1 MNIISKKKQG
11 VIAIICAIAMVVTSL
26 TIYNPRE
33 VKADTEYK
41 DLKYTQVGDKDYWVA
56 AGNDDFPFQM
66 VQDQNDQFLIIPQV
80 AAGTKP
86 IWPDFKDVTLNGE
99 KFNQAAGAGI
109 YIKYADLKENYYN
122 IYEGTSAVDN
132 HRFQIIIKAG
142 NPSSGGEESSEV
154 ERPAAPTNLAIAFN
168 EEDKTCT
175 VSFDEVEGITT
186 YNFYVGGRKIGV
198 VPENKTFNISDL
210 NVEEGKEYTFGV
222 TSVNTEN
229 IESIKVTTK
238 YTVPVL
244 SAPAAPTS
252 LVANI
257 NNLKTDYTI
266 AFANVPG
273 ATSYKFYLNGKYIKD
288 ISNGGIVTF
297 EELGLK
303 PETEYTFGVKAVN
316 SKGESEMSTIT
327 VKTPEIKADEV
338 PAAPQGLVFELND
351 SKTGYLIKFGP
362 IPRATSYK
370 FYVDGTFKK
379 EVAASGETITID
391 ELGIELGKTY
401 KFGVSAVNSNGES
414 TVSELEVQVPAIEY
428 AITLD
433 DKKITDISYGNTYK
447 LSNNEQGYYDVDK
460 KVAYAPET
468 VITVKSDMNLM
479 SIDLNVEMQNGA
491 SIRFKDPTGLR
502 FQTKITS
509 NNNLSLNEIL
519 NNGTVIKTGTIIT
532 TSTILGENGVVN
544 DEFVKDNSKLK
555 LDITNSGWYGNTVGT
570 FCGSIVNIAE
580 SNYTTDFV
588 GVGYVTIKYTNDNV
602 KPKTIYASSNNIRSV
617 ATVAQNIINDT
628 TTTER
633 YEGKTY
639 YEYLQGK
646 GLSAIVDKYAGVAN
660 KDNK

>member
-41 DLKYTQVGDKDYWVA
+41 DLKYTQVGEKDYWVA

-66 VQDQNDQFLIIPQV
+66 VQDQGDQFLIIPQV

-86 IWPDFKDVTLNGE
+86 IWPNFTNVTLNDE
-99 KFNQAAGAGI
+99 SFNQAPGAGI
-109 YIKYADLKENYYN
+109 YIKYADLKNNTYN
-122 IYEGTSAVDN
+122 VFQATSAVDG
-132 HRFQIIIKAG
+132 HTFRIIIKAG

-168 EEDKTCT
+168 EENKTCKI
-175 VSFDEVEGITT
+175 SFDEVDGITT

-198 VPENKTFNISDL
+198 VPENKTFSISEL

-229 IESIKVTTK
+229 IESIKATTK

-266 AFANVPG
+266 AFADVPG

-327 VKTPEIKADEV
+327 VTTPVIKADEV

-351 SKTGYLIKFGP
+351 SKTGYLIKFAP

-401 KFGVSAVNSNGES
+401 KFGVSAVNSYGES

-433 DKKITDISYGNTYK
+433 GKKIKDISYGNTYK

-460 KVAYAPET
+460 NVAYAPET
-468 VITVKSDMNLM
+468 VITVKSDMNLK
-479 SIDLNVEMQNGA
+479 SISLNVAMQNGA
-491 SIRFKDPTGLR
+491 SIRFKNPTGLR

-509 NNNLSLNEIL
+509 NNDLSLDGIL

-544 DEFVKDNSKLK
+544 DKFVEDNSKLK
-555 LDITNSGWYGNTVGT
+555 LKITNSGWYENTVGT
-570 FCGSIVNIAE
+570 FCGSIVSIAE

-588 GVGYVTIKYTNDNV
+588 GVGYVTITYSDKTH
-602 KPKTIYASSNNIRSV
+602 KTIYASSNNIRSV
-617 ATVAQNIINDT
+617 ATVAQNIINDKT
-628 TTTER
+628 KK

-639 YEYLQGK
+639 YEYLQAK
-646 GLSAIVDKYAGVAN
+646 GLSAIVDEYAGVAN
-660 KDNK
+660 KDNQ

>member
-41 DLKYTQVGDKDYWVA
+41 DLKYTQVGEKDYWVA

-66 VQDQNDQFLIIPQV
+66 VQDQGDQFLIIPQV

-86 IWPDFKDVTLNGE
+86 IWADFTNVTLNDE
-99 KFNQAAGAGI
+99 SFNQAPGAGI
-109 YIKYADLKENYYN
+109 YIKYADLKNNTYN
-122 IYEGTSAVDN
+122 VFQATSAVDG
-132 HRFQIIIKAG
+132 HTFRIIIKAG

-168 EEDKTCT
+168 EENKTCKI
-175 VSFDEVEGITT
+175 SFDEVDGITT

-198 VPENKTFNISDL
+198 VPENKTFSISEL

-229 IESIKVTTK
+229 IESIKATTK

-266 AFANVPG
+266 AFADVPG

-327 VKTPEIKADEV
+327 VTTPVIKADEV

-351 SKTGYLIKFGP
+351 SKTGYLIKFAP

-401 KFGVSAVNSNGES
+401 KFGVSAVNSYGES

-433 DKKITDISYGNTYK
+433 GKKIKDISYGNTYK

-460 KVAYAPET
+460 NVAYAPET
-468 VITVKSDMNLM
+468 VITVKSDMNLK
-479 SIDLNVEMQNGA
+479 SISLNVAMQNGA
-491 SIRFKDPTGLR
+491 SIRFKNPTGLR

-509 NNNLSLNEIL
+509 NNDLSLDGIL

-544 DEFVKDNSKLK
+544 DKFVEDNSKLK
-555 LDITNSGWYGNTVGT
+555 LKITNSGWYENTVGT
-570 FCGSIVNIAE
+570 FCGSIVSIAE

-588 GVGYVTIKYTNDNV
+588 GVGYVTITYSDKTH
-602 KPKTIYASSNNIRSV
+602 KTIYASSNNIRSV
-617 ATVAQNIINDT
+617 ATVAQNIINDKT
-628 TTTER
+628 KK

-639 YEYLQGK
+639 YEYLQAK
-646 GLSAIVDKYAGVAN
+646 GLSAIVDEYAGVAN
-660 KDNK
+660 KDNQ

>member
-1 MNIISKKKQG
+1 MNVISKKKQG
-11 VIAIICAIAMVVTSL
+11 IIAIICAIAMVVTSL

-33 VKADTEYK
+33 VKADSEYK
-41 DLKYTQVGDKDYWVA
+41 DLSYTQIGEKDYWVA
-56 AGNDDFPFQM
+56 AGNDGFPFQT
-66 VQDQNDQFLIIPQV
+66 VEDQGDKFLIIPQV
-80 AAGTKP
+80 AQGTKP
-86 IWPDFKDVTLNGE
+86 IWPNFTDVTLNGE
-99 KFNQAAGAGI
+99 KFDQAAGAGI

-142 NPSSGGEESSEV
+142 NPSSGGEVIEK
-154 ERPAAPTNLAIAFN
+154 PAAPTNFNITFN
-168 EEDKTCT
+168 EEDKTFT

-229 IESIKVTTK
+229 IESIKATTK

-244 SAPAAPTS
+244 SAPAAPTN

-266 AFANVPG
+266 AFANV
-273 ATSYKFYLNGKYIKD
+273 
-288 ISNGGIVTF
+288 
-297 EELGLK
+297 
-303 PETEYTFGVKAVN
+303 
-316 SKGESEMSTIT
+316 
-327 VKTPEIKADEV
+327 
-338 PAAPQGLVFELND
+338 QG
-351 SKTGYLIKFGP
+351 
-362 IPRATSYK
+362 ATSYK

-433 DKKITDISYGNTYK
+433 GKKITDISYGNTYK

>member
-1 MNIISKKKQG
+1 MNVISKKKQG
-11 VIAIICAIAMVVTSL
+11 IIAIICAIAMVVTSL

-33 VKADTEYK
+33 VKADSEYK
-41 DLKYTQVGDKDYWVA
+41 DLSYTQIGEKDYWVA
-56 AGNDDFPFQM
+56 AGNDGFPFQT
-66 VQDQNDQFLIIPQV
+66 VEDQGDKFLIIPQV
-80 AAGTKP
+80 AQGTKP
-86 IWPDFKDVTLNGE
+86 IWPNFTDVTLNGE
-99 KFNQAAGAGI
+99 KFDQAAGAGI

-142 NPSSGGEESSEV
+142 NPSSGGEEGIEK
-154 ERPAAPTNLAIAFN
+154 PAAPTNFNIVFN

-186 YNFYVGGRKIGV
+186 YNFYVGSRKIGT

-229 IESIKVTTK
+229 IESIKATTK

-244 SAPAAPTS
+244 SAPAAP
-252 LVANI
+252 
-257 NNLKTDYTI
+257 
-266 AFANVPG
+266 
-273 ATSYKFYLNGKYIKD
+273 
-288 ISNGGIVTF
+288 
-297 EELGLK
+297 
-303 PETEYTFGVKAVN
+303 
-316 SKGESEMSTIT
+316 
-327 VKTPEIKADEV
+327 
-338 PAAPQGLVFELND
+338 QGLVFELNN
-351 SKTGYLIKFGP
+351 SKTGYLIKFANVQG
-362 IPRATSYK
+362 ATSYK
-370 FYVDGTFKK
+370 FYVDRTFKK

-433 DKKITDISYGNTYK
+433 GKKITDISYGNTYK

-509 NNNLSLNEIL
+509 NNNLSLDEIL

>member
-273 ATSYKFYLNGKYIKD
+273 ATSYKFY
-288 ISNGGIVTF
+288 
-297 EELGLK
+297 
-303 PETEYTFGVKAVN
+303 
-316 SKGESEMSTIT
+316 
-327 VKTPEIKADEV
+327 
-338 PAAPQGLVFELND
+338 
-351 SKTGYLIKFGP
+351 
-362 IPRATSYK
+362 
-370 FYVDGTFKK
+370 VDGTFKK

-433 DKKITDISYGNTYK
+433 GKKITDISYGNTYK

>member
-1 MNIISKKKQG
+1 MNVISKKKQG
-11 VIAIICAIAMVVTSL
+11 IIAIICAIAMVVTSL

-33 VKADTEYK
+33 VKADSEYK
-41 DLKYTQVGDKDYWVA
+41 DLSYTQIGEKDYWVA
-56 AGNDDFPFQM
+56 AGNDGFPFQT
-66 VQDQNDQFLIIPQV
+66 VEDQGDKFLIIPQV
-80 AAGTKP
+80 AQGTKP
-86 IWPDFKDVTLNGE
+86 IWPNFTDVTLNGE
-99 KFNQAAGAGI
+99 KFDQAAGAGI

-142 NPSSGGEESSEV
+142 NPSSGGEVIEK
-154 ERPAAPTNLAIAFN
+154 PAAPTNFNITFN
-168 EEDKTCT
+168 EEDKTFT

-229 IESIKVTTK
+229 IESIKATTK

-244 SAPAAPTS
+244 SAPAAP
-252 LVANI
+252 
-257 NNLKTDYTI
+257 
-266 AFANVPG
+266 
-273 ATSYKFYLNGKYIKD
+273 
-288 ISNGGIVTF
+288 
-297 EELGLK
+297 
-303 PETEYTFGVKAVN
+303 
-316 SKGESEMSTIT
+316 
-327 VKTPEIKADEV
+327 
-338 PAAPQGLVFELND
+338 QGLVFELNN

-433 DKKITDISYGNTYK
+433 GKKITDISYGNTYK

-544 DEFVKDNSKLK
+544 DKFVKDNSKLK

>member
-41 DLKYTQVGDKDYWVA
+41 DLKYTQVGEKDYWVA
-56 AGNDDFPFQM
+56 AGNDDFPLQM
-66 VQDQNDQFLIIPQV
+66 VQDQGDQFLIIPQV

-86 IWPDFKDVTLNGE
+86 IWPDFTNVTLNDE
-99 KFNQAAGAGI
+99 SFNQAPGAGI
-109 YIKYADLKENYYN
+109 YIKYADLKNNTYN
-122 IYEGTSAVDN
+122 VFQATSAVDG
-132 HRFQIIIKAG
+132 HTFRIIIKAG

-168 EEDKTCT
+168 EENKTCKI
-175 VSFDEVEGITT
+175 SFDEVDGITT

-198 VPENKTFNISDL
+198 VPENKTFSISEL

-222 TSVNTEN
+222 TSVNTE
-229 IESIKVTTK
+229 
-238 YTVPVL
+238 
-244 SAPAAPTS
+244 APTR

-266 AFANVPG
+266 AFADVPG

-327 VKTPEIKADEV
+327 VTTPVIKADEV

-351 SKTGYLIKFGP
+351 SKTGYLIKFAP

-379 EVAASGETITID
+379 EVAASAETITID

-401 KFGVSAVNSNGES
+401 KFGVSAVNSYGES

-433 DKKITDISYGNTYK
+433 GKKIKDISYGNTYK

-460 KVAYAPET
+460 NVAYAPET
-468 VITVKSDMNLM
+468 VITVKSDMNLK
-479 SIDLNVEMQNGA
+479 SISLNVAMQNGA
-491 SIRFKDPTGLR
+491 SIRFKNPTGLR

-509 NNNLSLNEIL
+509 NNDLSLDGIL

-544 DEFVKDNSKLK
+544 DKFVEDNSKLK
-555 LDITNSGWYGNTVGT
+555 LKITNSGWYENTVGT
-570 FCGSIVNIAE
+570 FCGSIVSIAE

-588 GVGYVTIKYTNDNV
+588 GVGYVTITYSDKTH
-602 KPKTIYASSNNIRSV
+602 KTIYASSNNIRSV
-617 ATVAQNIINDT
+617 ATVAQNIINDKT
-628 TTTER
+628 KK

-639 YEYLQGK
+639 YEYLQAK
-646 GLSAIVDKYAGVAN
+646 GLSAIVDEYAGVAN
-660 KDNK
+660 KDNQ

>member
-1 MNIISKKKQG
+1 MNVISKKKQG
-11 VIAIICAIAMVVTSL
+11 IIAIICAIAMVVTSL

-33 VKADTEYK
+33 VKADSEYK
-41 DLKYTQVGDKDYWVA
+41 DLSYTQIGEKDYWVA
-56 AGNDDFPFQM
+56 AGNDGFPFQT
-66 VQDQNDQFLIIPQV
+66 VEDQGDKFLIIPQV
-80 AAGTKP
+80 AQGTKP

-99 KFNQAAGAGI
+99 KFNQGVGAGI
-109 YIKYADLKENYYN
+109 YINYADLKENYYN

-142 NPSSGGEESSEV
+142 NPSSGGEEGIEK
-154 ERPAAPTNLAIAFN
+154 PAAPTNFNITFN

-186 YNFYVGGRKIGV
+186 YNFYVGSRKIGT

-229 IESIKVTTK
+229 IESIKATTK

-244 SAPAAPTS
+244 SAPAAPQ
-252 LVANI
+252 
-257 NNLKTDYTI
+257 
-266 AFANVPG
+266 
-273 ATSYKFYLNGKYIKD
+273 
-288 ISNGGIVTF
+288 
-297 EELGLK
+297 
-303 PETEYTFGVKAVN
+303 GV
-316 SKGESEMSTIT
+316 
-327 VKTPEIKADEV
+327 
-338 PAAPQGLVFELND
+338 VFELNN
-351 SKTGYLIKFGP
+351 SKTGYLIKFANVPG
-362 IPRATSYK
+362 ATSYK

-433 DKKITDISYGNTYK
+433 GKKITDISYGNTYK

-502 FQTKITS
+502 FQTVITS
-509 NNNLSLNEIL
+509 GNDLSLDEIL

-544 DEFVKDNSKLK
+544 DEFVNDNSKLK
-555 LDITNSGWYGNTVGT
+555 LNITNSGWYGNTVGT
-570 FCGSIVNIAE
+570 FCGSIVSIAE
-580 SNYTTDFV
+580 SNYSTDFV

-617 ATVAQNIINDT
+617 ATVAQNIKNNQEKKYNDNT
-628 TTTER
+628 M
-633 YEGKTY
+633 TY
-639 YEYLQGK
+639 FEYLQSLNK
-646 GLSAIVDKYAGVAN
+646 GYDTIINTYAAAAK
-660 KDNK
+660 KDNQ

>member
-41 DLKYTQVGDKDYWVA
+41 DLKYTQVGEKDYWVA

-66 VQDQNDQFLIIPQV
+66 VQDQGDQFLIIPQV

-86 IWPDFKDVTLNGE
+86 IWPDFTNVTLNDE
-99 KFNQAAGAGI
+99 SFNQAPGVGI
-109 YIKYADLKENYYN
+109 YIKYADLKNNTYN
-122 IYEGTSAVDN
+122 VFQATSAVDG
-132 HRFQIIIKAG
+132 HTFRIIIKAG

-168 EEDKTCT
+168 EENKTCKI
-175 VSFDEVEGITT
+175 SFDEVDGITT

-198 VPENKTFNISDL
+198 VPENKTFSISEL

-229 IESIKVTTK
+229 IESIKATTK

-266 AFANVPG
+266 AFADVPG

-327 VKTPEIKADEV
+327 VTTPVIKADEV

-351 SKTGYLIKFGP
+351 SKTGYLIKFAP

-401 KFGVSAVNSNGES
+401 KFGVSAVNSYGES

-433 DKKITDISYGNTYK
+433 GKKIKDISYGNTYK

-460 KVAYAPET
+460 NVAYAPET
-468 VITVKSDMNLM
+468 VITVKSDMNLK
-479 SIDLNVEMQNGA
+479 SISLNVAMQNGA
-491 SIRFKDPTGLR
+491 SIRFKNPTGLR

-509 NNNLSLNEIL
+509 NNDLSLDGIL

-544 DEFVKDNSKLK
+544 DKFVEDNSKLK
-555 LDITNSGWYGNTVGT
+555 LKITNSGWYENTVGT
-570 FCGSIVNIAE
+570 FCGSIVSIAE

-588 GVGYVTIKYTNDNV
+588 GVGYVTITYSDKTH
-602 KPKTIYASSNNIRSV
+602 KTIYASSNNIRSV
-617 ATVAQNIINDT
+617 ATVAQNIINDKT
-628 TTTER
+628 KK

-639 YEYLQGK
+639 YEYLQAK
-646 GLSAIVDKYAGVAN
+646 GLSAIVDEYAGVAN
-660 KDNK
+660 KDNQ

>member
-41 DLKYTQVGDKDYWVA
+41 DLKYTQVGEKDYWVA

-66 VQDQNDQFLIIPQV
+66 VQDQGDQFLIIPQV

-86 IWPDFKDVTLNGE
+86 IWPDFTNVTLNDE
-99 KFNQAAGAGI
+99 SFNQAPGAGI
-109 YIKYADLKENYYN
+109 YIKYADLKNNTYN
-122 IYEGTSAVDN
+122 VFQATSAVDG
-132 HRFQIIIKAG
+132 HTFRIIIKAG

-168 EEDKTCT
+168 EENKTCKI
-175 VSFDEVEGITT
+175 SFDEVDGITT

-198 VPENKTFNISDL
+198 VPENKTFSISEL

-229 IESIKVTTK
+229 IESIKATTK

-266 AFANVPG
+266 AFADVPG

-327 VKTPEIKADEV
+327 VTTPVIKADEV

-351 SKTGYLIKFGP
+351 SKTGYLIKFAP

-401 KFGVSAVNSNGES
+401 KFGVSAVNSYGES

-433 DKKITDISYGNTYK
+433 GKKIKDISYGNTYK

-460 KVAYAPET
+460 NVAYAPET
-468 VITVKSDMNLM
+468 VITVKSDMNLK
-479 SIDLNVEMQNGA
+479 SISLNVAMQNGA
-491 SIRFKDPTGLR
+491 SIRFKNPTGLR

-509 NNNLSLNEIL
+509 NNDLSLDGIL

-544 DEFVKDNSKLK
+544 DKFVEDNSKLK
-555 LDITNSGWYGNTVGT
+555 LKITNSGWYENTVGT
-570 FCGSIVNIAE
+570 FCGSIVSIAE

-588 GVGYVTIKYTNDNV
+588 GVGYVTITYSDKTH
-602 KPKTIYASSNNIRSV
+602 KTIYASSNNIRSV
-617 ATVAQNIINDT
+617 ATVAQNIINDKT
-628 TTTER
+628 KK

-639 YEYLQGK
+639 YEYLQAK
-646 GLSAIVDKYAGVAN
+646 GLSAIVDEYAGVAN
-660 KDNK
+660 KDNQ

>member
-41 DLKYTQVGDKDYWVA
+41 DLKYTQVGGKDYWVA

-66 VQDQNDQFLIIPQV
+66 VQDQGDQFLIIPQV

-86 IWPDFKDVTLNGE
+86 IWPNFTNVTLNDE
-99 KFNQAAGAGI
+99 SFNQPAGAGI
-109 YIKYADLKENYYN
+109 YIKYADLKNNTYN
-122 IYEGTSAVDN
+122 VFQATSAVDG
-132 HRFQIIIKAG
+132 HTFRIIIKAG

-168 EEDKTCT
+168 EENKTCKI
-175 VSFDEVEGITT
+175 SFDEVDGITT

-198 VPENKTFNISDL
+198 VPENKTFSISEL

-229 IESIKVTTK
+229 IESIKATTK

-297 EELGLK
+297 EELGLE

-327 VKTPEIKADEV
+327 VKTPVIKADEV
-338 PAAPQGLVFELND
+338 PVAPQGLVFELNN
-351 SKTGYLIKFGP
+351 SKTGYLIKFAP
-362 IPRATSYK
+362 IPGATSYK

-433 DKKITDISYGNTYK
+433 GKKITDISYGNTYK

-460 KVAYAPET
+460 NVAYAPET
-468 VITVKSDMNLM
+468 VITVKSDMNLK

-509 NNNLSLNEIL
+509 NNNLSLDGIL

-544 DEFVKDNSKLK
+544 DKFVEDNSKLK
-555 LDITNSGWYGNTVGT
+555 LNITNSGWYENTVGT
-570 FCGSIVNIAE
+570 FCGSIVSIAE

-588 GVGYVTIKYTNDNV
+588 GVGYVTITYSDKTH
-602 KPKTIYASSNNIRSV
+602 KTIYASSNNIRSV
-617 ATVAQNIINDT
+617 ATVAQNIINDK

-639 YEYLQGK
+639 YQYLEGK
-646 GLSAIVDKYAGVAN
+646 GLSAIVDTYAAAAK
-660 KDNK
+660 KDNQ

>member
-1 MNIISKKKQG
+1 MNVISKKKQG
-11 VIAIICAIAMVVTSL
+11 IIAIICAIAMVVTSL

-33 VKADTEYK
+33 VKADSEYK
-41 DLKYTQVGDKDYWVA
+41 DLSYTQIGEKDYWVA
-56 AGNDDFPFQM
+56 AGNDGFPFQT
-66 VQDQNDQFLIIPQV
+66 VEDQGDKFLIIPQV
-80 AAGTKP
+80 AQGTKP
-86 IWPDFKDVTLNGE
+86 IWPNFTDVTLNGE
-99 KFNQAAGAGI
+99 KFDQAAGAGI

-142 NPSSGGEESSEV
+142 NPSSGGEEIEK
-154 ERPAAPTNLAIAFN
+154 PAAPTNFNITFN
-168 EEDKTCT
+168 EEDKTFT

-229 IESIKVTTK
+229 IESIKATTK

-244 SAPAAPTS
+244 SAPAAPTN

-257 NNLKTDYTI
+257 NKLKTDYTI
-266 AFANVPG
+266 AFANVQG

-297 EELGLK
+297 EELGLE
-303 PETEYTFGVKAVN
+303 PETDYTFGVTAVN
-316 SKGESEMSTIT
+316 SKGESKMSTIK
-327 VKTPEIKADEV
+327 VKTPEIKADDV
-338 PAAPQGLVFELND
+338 PAAPQGLVFELNN

-433 DKKITDISYGNTYK
+433 GKKITDISYGNTYK

>member
-11 VIAIICAIAMVVTSL
+11 VIAIICAIAMIVTSL

-66 VQDQNDQFLIIPQV
+66 VQDQGDQFLIIPQV

-86 IWPDFKDVTLNGE
+86 IWPNFTNVTLNDE
-99 KFNQAAGAGI
+99 SFNQALGAGI
-109 YIKYADLKENYYN
+109 YIKYADLKNNTYN
-122 IYEGTSAVDN
+122 VFQATSAVDG
-132 HRFQIIIKAG
+132 HTFRIIIKAG

-168 EEDKTCT
+168 EENKTCKI
-175 VSFDEVEGITT
+175 SFDEVDGITT

-198 VPENKTFNISDL
+198 VPENKTFSISEL

-229 IESIKVTTK
+229 IESIKATTK

-297 EELGLK
+297 EELGLE

-316 SKGESEMSTIT
+316 SKGESEMSTIKVT
-327 VKTPEIKADEV
+327 TPVIKADEV

-351 SKTGYLIKFGP
+351 SKTGYLIKFAP

-433 DKKITDISYGNTYK
+433 GKKIKDISYGNTYK

-460 KVAYAPET
+460 NVAYAPET
-468 VITVKSDMNLM
+468 VITVKSDMNLK
-479 SIDLNVEMQNGA
+479 SISLNVAMQNGA
-491 SIRFKDPTGLR
+491 SIRFKNPTGLR

-509 NNNLSLNEIL
+509 NNDLSLDGIL

-544 DEFVKDNSKLK
+544 DKFVEDNSKLK
-555 LDITNSGWYGNTVGT
+555 LNITNSGWYENTVGT
-570 FCGSIVNIAE
+570 FCGSIVSIAE

-588 GVGYVTIKYTNDNV
+588 GVGYVTITYSDKTH
-602 KPKTIYASSNNIRSV
+602 KTIYASSNNIRSV
-617 ATVAQNIINDT
+617 ATVAQNIINDKT
-628 TTTER
+628 KK

-639 YEYLQGK
+639 YEYLQAK
-646 GLSAIVDKYAGVAN
+646 GLSAIVDEYAGVAN
-660 KDNK
+660 KDNQ

>member
-11 VIAIICAIAMVVTSL
+11 VIAIICAIAMIVTSL

-66 VQDQNDQFLIIPQV
+66 VQDQGDQFLIIPQV

-86 IWPDFKDVTLNGE
+86 IWPNFTNVTLNDE
-99 KFNQAAGAGI
+99 SFNQAPGAVI
-109 YIKYADLKENYYN
+109 YIKYADLKNNTYN
-122 IYEGTSAVDN
+122 VFQATSAVDG
-132 HRFQIIIKAG
+132 HTFRIIIKAG

-168 EEDKTCT
+168 EENKTCKI
-175 VSFDEVEGITT
+175 SFDEVDGITT

-198 VPENKTFNISDL
+198 VPENKTFSISEL

-229 IESIKVTTK
+229 IESIKATTK

-297 EELGLK
+297 EELGLE

-316 SKGESEMSTIT
+316 SKGESEMSTIKVT
-327 VKTPEIKADEV
+327 TPVIKADEV

-351 SKTGYLIKFGP
+351 SKTGYLIKFAP

-433 DKKITDISYGNTYK
+433 GKKIKDISYGNTYK

-460 KVAYAPET
+460 NVAYAPET
-468 VITVKSDMNLM
+468 VITVKSDMNLK
-479 SIDLNVEMQNGA
+479 SISLNVAMQNGA
-491 SIRFKDPTGLR
+491 SIRFKNPTGLR

-509 NNNLSLNEIL
+509 NNDLSLDGIL

-544 DEFVKDNSKLK
+544 DKFVEDNSKLK
-555 LDITNSGWYGNTVGT
+555 LNITNSGWYENTVGT
-570 FCGSIVNIAE
+570 FCGSIVSIAE

-588 GVGYVTIKYTNDNV
+588 GVGYVTITYSDKTH
-602 KPKTIYASSNNIRSV
+602 KTIYASSNNIRSV
-617 ATVAQNIINDT
+617 ATVAQNIINDKT
-628 TTTER
+628 KK

-639 YEYLQGK
+639 YEYLQAK
-646 GLSAIVDKYAGVAN
+646 GLSAIVDEYAGVAN
-660 KDNK
+660 KDNQ

>member
-1 MNIISKKKQG
+1 MNVISKKKQG
-11 VIAIICAIAMVVTSL
+11 IIAIICAIAMVVTSL

-33 VKADTEYK
+33 VKADSEYK
-41 DLKYTQVGDKDYWVA
+41 DLSYTQIGEKDYWVA
-56 AGNDDFPFQM
+56 AGNDGFPFQT
-66 VQDQNDQFLIIPQV
+66 VEDQGDKFLIIPQV
-80 AAGTKP
+80 AQGTKP
-86 IWPDFKDVTLNGE
+86 IWPNFTDVTLNGE
-99 KFNQAAGAGI
+99 KFDQAAGAGI

-142 NPSSGGEESSEV
+142 NPSSGGEVIEK
-154 ERPAAPTNLAIAFN
+154 PAAPTNFNITFN
-168 EEDKTCT
+168 EEDKTFT

-229 IESIKVTTK
+229 IESIKATTK

-244 SAPAAPTS
+244 SAPAAPTN

-266 AFANVPG
+266 AFANVQG

-297 EELGLK
+297 EELGLE
-303 PETEYTFGVKAVN
+303 PETDYTFGVTAVN
-316 SKGESEMSTIT
+316 SKGESKMSTIK
-327 VKTPEIKADEV
+327 VKTPEIKADDV
-338 PAAPQGLVFELND
+338 PAAPQGLVFELNN

-433 DKKITDISYGNTYK
+433 GKKITDISYGNTYK

-617 ATVAQNIINDT
+617 ATVAKNIINDT

>member
-1 MNIISKKKQG
+1 MNVISKKKQG
-11 VIAIICAIAMVVTSL
+11 IIAIICAIAMVVTSL

-33 VKADTEYK
+33 VKADSEYK
-41 DLKYTQVGDKDYWVA
+41 DLSYTQIGEKDYWVA
-56 AGNDDFPFQM
+56 AGNDGFPFQT
-66 VQDQNDQFLIIPQV
+66 VEDQGDKFLIIPQV
-80 AAGTKP
+80 AQGTKP
-86 IWPDFKDVTLNGE
+86 IWPNFTDVTLNGE
-99 KFNQAAGAGI
+99 KFDQAAGAGI

-142 NPSSGGEESSEV
+142 NPSSGGEEGIEK
-154 ERPAAPTNLAIAFN
+154 PAAPTNFNIVFN

-186 YNFYVGGRKIGV
+186 YNFYVGSRKIGT

-229 IESIKVTTK
+229 IESIKATTK

-266 AFANVPG
+266 AFANV
-273 ATSYKFYLNGKYIKD
+273 
-288 ISNGGIVTF
+288 
-297 EELGLK
+297 
-303 PETEYTFGVKAVN
+303 
-316 SKGESEMSTIT
+316 
-327 VKTPEIKADEV
+327 
-338 PAAPQGLVFELND
+338 QG
-351 SKTGYLIKFGP
+351 
-362 IPRATSYK
+362 ATSYK
-370 FYVDGTFKK
+370 FYVDRTFKK

-433 DKKITDISYGNTYK
+433 GKKITDISYGNTYK

-509 NNNLSLNEIL
+509 NNNLSLDEIL

>member
-154 ERPAAPTNLAIAFN
+154 ER
-168 EEDKTCT
+168 
-175 VSFDEVEGITT
+175 
-186 YNFYVGGRKIGV
+186 
-198 VPENKTFNISDL
+198 
-210 NVEEGKEYTFGV
+210 
-222 TSVNTEN
+222 
-229 IESIKVTTK
+229 
-238 YTVPVL
+238 
-244 SAPAAPTS
+244 
-252 LVANI
+252 
-257 NNLKTDYTI
+257 
-266 AFANVPG
+266 
-273 ATSYKFYLNGKYIKD
+273 
-288 ISNGGIVTF
+288 
-297 EELGLK
+297 
-303 PETEYTFGVKAVN
+303 
-316 SKGESEMSTIT
+316 
-327 VKTPEIKADEV
+327 

>member
-244 SAPAAPTS
+244 SA
-252 LVANI
+252 
-257 NNLKTDYTI
+257 
-266 AFANVPG
+266 
-273 ATSYKFYLNGKYIKD
+273 
-288 ISNGGIVTF
+288 
-297 EELGLK
+297 
-303 PETEYTFGVKAVN
+303 
-316 SKGESEMSTIT
+316 
-327 VKTPEIKADEV
+327 

>member
-11 VIAIICAIAMVVTSL
+11 VIAIICAIAMIVTSL

-66 VQDQNDQFLIIPQV
+66 VQDQGDQFLIIPQV

-86 IWPDFKDVTLNGE
+86 IWPNFTNVTLNDE
-99 KFNQAAGAGI
+99 SFNQAPGAGI
-109 YIKYADLKENYYN
+109 YIKYADLKNNTYN
-122 IYEGTSAVDN
+122 VFQATSAVDG
-132 HRFQIIIKAG
+132 HTFRIIIKAG

-168 EEDKTCT
+168 EENKTCKI
-175 VSFDEVEGITT
+175 SFDEVDGITT

-198 VPENKTFNISDL
+198 VPENKTFSISEL

-229 IESIKVTTK
+229 IESIKATTK

-297 EELGLK
+297 EELGLE

-316 SKGESEMSTIT
+316 SKGESEMSTIKVT
-327 VKTPEIKADEV
+327 TPVIKADEV

-351 SKTGYLIKFGP
+351 SKTGYLIKFAP

-433 DKKITDISYGNTYK
+433 GKKIKDISYGNTYK

-460 KVAYAPET
+460 NVAYAPET
-468 VITVKSDMNLM
+468 VITVKSDMNLK
-479 SIDLNVEMQNGA
+479 SISLNVAMQNGA
-491 SIRFKDPTGLR
+491 SIRFKNPTGLR

-509 NNNLSLNEIL
+509 NNDLSLDGIL

-544 DEFVKDNSKLK
+544 DKFVEDNSKLK
-555 LDITNSGWYGNTVGT
+555 LNITNSGWYENTVGT
-570 FCGSIVNIAE
+570 FCGSIVSIAE

-588 GVGYVTIKYTNDNV
+588 GVGYVTITYSDKTH
-602 KPKTIYASSNNIRSV
+602 KTIYASSNNIRSV
-617 ATVAQNIINDT
+617 ATVAQNIINDKT
-628 TTTER
+628 KK

-639 YEYLQGK
+639 YEYLQAK
-646 GLSAIVDKYAGVAN
+646 GLSAIVDEYAGVAN
-660 KDNK
+660 KDNQ

>member
-1 MNIISKKKQG
+1 MNVISKKKQG
-11 VIAIICAIAMVVTSL
+11 IIAIICAIAMVVTSL

-33 VKADTEYK
+33 VKADSEYK
-41 DLKYTQVGDKDYWVA
+41 DLSYTQIGEKDYWVA
-56 AGNDDFPFQM
+56 AGNDGFPFQT
-66 VQDQNDQFLIIPQV
+66 VEDQGDKFLIIPQV
-80 AAGTKP
+80 AQGTKP
-86 IWPDFKDVTLNGE
+86 IWPNFTDVTLNGE
-99 KFNQAAGAGI
+99 KFDQAAGAGI

-142 NPSSGGEESSEV
+142 NPSSGGGEV
-154 ERPAAPTNLAIAFN
+154 IEKPAAPTNFNITFN
-168 EEDKTCT
+168 EEDKTFT

-229 IESIKVTTK
+229 IESIKATTK

-244 SAPAAPTS
+244 SAPAAP
-252 LVANI
+252 
-257 NNLKTDYTI
+257 
-266 AFANVPG
+266 
-273 ATSYKFYLNGKYIKD
+273 
-288 ISNGGIVTF
+288 
-297 EELGLK
+297 
-303 PETEYTFGVKAVN
+303 
-316 SKGESEMSTIT
+316 
-327 VKTPEIKADEV
+327 
-338 PAAPQGLVFELND
+338 QGLVFELNN

-433 DKKITDISYGNTYK
+433 GKKITDISYGNTYK

>member
-1 MNIISKKKQG
+1 MNVISKKKQG
-11 VIAIICAIAMVVTSL
+11 IIAIICAIAMVVTSL

-33 VKADTEYK
+33 VKADSEYK
-41 DLKYTQVGDKDYWVA
+41 DLSYTQIGEKDYWVA
-56 AGNDDFPFQM
+56 AGNDGFPFQT
-66 VQDQNDQFLIIPQV
+66 VEDQGDKFLIIPQV
-80 AAGTKP
+80 AQGTKP
-86 IWPDFKDVTLNGE
+86 IWPNFTDVTLNGE
-99 KFNQAAGAGI
+99 KFDQAAGAGI

-122 IYEGTSAVDN
+122 IYEGTSDVTKE
-132 HRFQIIIKAG
+132 RFQIIIKAG
-142 NPSSGGEESSEV
+142 NPSSGGEEGIEK
-154 ERPAAPTNLAIAFN
+154 PAAPTNFNITFN

-186 YNFYVGGRKIGV
+186 YNFYVGSRKIGT

-229 IESIKVTTK
+229 IESIKATTK

-244 SAPAAPTS
+244 SAPAAP
-252 LVANI
+252 
-257 NNLKTDYTI
+257 
-266 AFANVPG
+266 
-273 ATSYKFYLNGKYIKD
+273 
-288 ISNGGIVTF
+288 
-297 EELGLK
+297 
-303 PETEYTFGVKAVN
+303 
-316 SKGESEMSTIT
+316 
-327 VKTPEIKADEV
+327 
-338 PAAPQGLVFELND
+338 QGLVFELNN

-414 TVSELEVQVPAIEY
+414 TVSVLEVQVPAIEY

-468 VITVKSDMNLM
+468 VITVKSDMNLK

-491 SIRFKDPTGLR
+491 SIRFSTPTGLR

-509 NNNLSLNEIL
+509 NNDLSLDEIL

-544 DEFVKDNSKLK
+544 DKFVKDDSKLK
-555 LDITNSGWYGNTVGT
+555 LNITNSGWYGNTVGT
-570 FCGSIVNIAE
+570 FCGSIVSIAE

-588 GVGYVTIKYTNDNV
+588 GVGYVTIEYTNANDND
-602 KPKTIYASSNNIRSV
+602 KSKTIYAKSDNIRAV
-617 ATVAQNIINDT
+617 ATVAQNIKNNKEKKYNDNT
-628 TTTER
+628 M
-633 YEGKTY
+633 TY
-639 YEYLQGK
+639 FEYLQSLNK
-646 GLSAIVDKYAGVAN
+646 GYDTIINTYAAAAK
-660 KDNK
+660 KDNQ

>member
-1 MNIISKKKQG
+1 MNVISKKKQG
-11 VIAIICAIAMVVTSL
+11 IIAIICAIAMVVTSL

-33 VKADTEYK
+33 VKADSEYK
-41 DLKYTQVGDKDYWVA
+41 DLSYTQIGEKDYWVA
-56 AGNDDFPFQM
+56 AGNDGFPFQT
-66 VQDQNDQFLIIPQV
+66 VEDQGDKFLIIPQV
-80 AAGTKP
+80 AQGTKP

-99 KFNQAAGAGI
+99 KFNQGVGAGI
-109 YIKYADLKENYYN
+109 YINYADLKENYYN

-142 NPSSGGEESSEV
+142 NPSSGGGEGIEK
-154 ERPAAPTNLAIAFN
+154 PAAPTNFNITFN

-186 YNFYVGGRKIGV
+186 YNFYVGSRKIGT

-229 IESIKVTTK
+229 IESIKATTK

-266 AFANVPG
+266 AFANVQG

-297 EELGLK
+297 EELGLE
-303 PETEYTFGVKAVN
+303 PETDYTFGVTAVN
-316 SKGESEMSTIT
+316 SKGESKMSTIT
-327 VKTPEIKADEV
+327 VKTPEIKADDV
-338 PAAPQGLVFELND
+338 PVAPQGVVFELNN
-351 SKTGYLIKFGP
+351 SKTGYLIKFANVPG
-362 IPRATSYK
+362 ATSYK

-433 DKKITDISYGNTYK
+433 GKKITDISYGNTYK

-502 FQTKITS
+502 FQTVITS
-509 NNNLSLNEIL
+509 GNDLSLDEIL

-544 DEFVKDNSKLK
+544 DEFVNDNSKLK
-555 LDITNSGWYGNTVGT
+555 LNITNSGWYGNTVGT
-570 FCGSIVNIAE
+570 FCGSIVSIAE
-580 SNYTTDFV
+580 SNYSTDFV

-617 ATVAQNIINDT
+617 ATVAQNIKNNQEKKYNDNT
-628 TTTER
+628 M
-633 YEGKTY
+633 TY
-639 YEYLQGK
+639 FEYLQSLNK
-646 GLSAIVDKYAGVAN
+646 GYDTIINTYAAAAK
-660 KDNK
+660 KDNQ

>member
-41 DLKYTQVGDKDYWVA
+41 DLKYTQVGEKDYWVA

-66 VQDQNDQFLIIPQV
+66 VQDQGDQFLIIPQV

-86 IWPDFKDVTLNGE
+86 IWPDFTNVTLNDE
-99 KFNQAAGAGI
+99 SFNQAPGAGI
-109 YIKYADLKENYYN
+109 YIKYADLKNNTYN
-122 IYEGTSAVDN
+122 VFQATSAVDG
-132 HRFQIIIKAG
+132 HTFRIIIKAG

-168 EEDKTCT
+168 EENKTCKI
-175 VSFDEVEGITT
+175 SFDEVDGITT

-198 VPENKTFNISDL
+198 VPENKTFSISEL

-229 IESIKVTTK
+229 IESIKATTK

-266 AFANVPG
+266 AFADVPG

-327 VKTPEIKADEV
+327 VTTPVIKADEV

-351 SKTGYLIKFGP
+351 SKTGYLIKFTP

-401 KFGVSAVNSNGES
+401 KFGVSAVNSYGES

-433 DKKITDISYGNTYK
+433 GKKIKDISYGNTYK

-460 KVAYAPET
+460 NVAYAPET
-468 VITVKSDMNLM
+468 VITVKSDMNLK
-479 SIDLNVEMQNGA
+479 SISLNVAMQNGA
-491 SIRFKDPTGLR
+491 SIRFKNPTGLR

-509 NNNLSLNEIL
+509 NNDLSLDGIL

-544 DEFVKDNSKLK
+544 DKFVEDNSKLK
-555 LDITNSGWYGNTVGT
+555 LKITNSGWYENTVGT
-570 FCGSIVNIAE
+570 FCGSIVSIAE

-588 GVGYVTIKYTNDNV
+588 GVGYVTITYSDKTH
-602 KPKTIYASSNNIRSV
+602 KTIYASSNNIRSV
-617 ATVAQNIINDT
+617 ATVAQNIINDKT
-628 TTTER
+628 KK

-639 YEYLQGK
+639 YEYLQAK
-646 GLSAIVDKYAGVAN
+646 GLSAIVDEYAGVAN
-660 KDNK
+660 KDNQ

>member
-11 VIAIICAIAMVVTSL
+11 VIAIICAIAMIVTSL

-66 VQDQNDQFLIIPQV
+66 VQDQGDQFLIIPQV

-86 IWPDFKDVTLNGE
+86 IWPNFTNVTLNDE
-99 KFNQAAGAGI
+99 SFNQAPGAGI
-109 YIKYADLKENYYN
+109 YIKYADLKNNTYN
-122 IYEGTSAVDN
+122 VFQATSAVDG
-132 HRFQIIIKAG
+132 HTFRIIIKAG

-168 EEDKTCT
+168 EENKTCKI
-175 VSFDEVEGITT
+175 SFDEVDGITT

-198 VPENKTFNISDL
+198 VPENKTFSISEL

-229 IESIKVTTK
+229 IESIKATTK

-244 SAPAAPTS
+244 SAPAAPTG

-297 EELGLK
+297 EELGLE

-316 SKGESEMSTIT
+316 SKGESEMSTIKVT
-327 VKTPEIKADEV
+327 TPVIKADEV

-351 SKTGYLIKFGP
+351 SKTGYLIKFAP

-433 DKKITDISYGNTYK
+433 GKKIKDISYGNTYK

-460 KVAYAPET
+460 NVAYAPET
-468 VITVKSDMNLM
+468 VITVKSDMNLK
-479 SIDLNVEMQNGA
+479 SISLNVAMQNGA
-491 SIRFKDPTGLR
+491 SIRFKNPTGLR

-509 NNNLSLNEIL
+509 NNDLSLDGIL

-544 DEFVKDNSKLK
+544 DKFVEDNSKLK
-555 LDITNSGWYGNTVGT
+555 LNITNSGWYENTVGT
-570 FCGSIVNIAE
+570 FCGSIVSIAE

-588 GVGYVTIKYTNDNV
+588 GVGYVTITYSDKTH
-602 KPKTIYASSNNIRSV
+602 KTIYASSNNIRSV
-617 ATVAQNIINDT
+617 ATVAQNIINDKT
-628 TTTER
+628 KK

-639 YEYLQGK
+639 YEYLQAK
-646 GLSAIVDKYAGVAN
+646 GLSAIVDEYAGVAN
-660 KDNK
+660 KDNQ

>member
-41 DLKYTQVGDKDYWVA
+41 DLKYTQVGEKDYWVA

-66 VQDQNDQFLIIPQV
+66 VQDQGDQFLIIPQV

-86 IWPDFKDVTLNGE
+86 IWPDFTNVTLNDE
-99 KFNQAAGAGI
+99 SFNQAPGAGI
-109 YIKYADLKENYYN
+109 YIKYADLKNNTYN
-122 IYEGTSAVDN
+122 VFQATSAVDG
-132 HRFQIIIKAG
+132 HTFRIIIKAG

-168 EEDKTCT
+168 EENKTCKI
-175 VSFDEVEGITT
+175 SFDEVDGITT

-198 VPENKTFNISDL
+198 VPENKTFSISEL

-229 IESIKVTTK
+229 IESIKATTK

-266 AFANVPG
+266 AFADVPG

-327 VKTPEIKADEV
+327 VTTPVIKADEV

-351 SKTGYLIKFGP
+351 SKTGYLIKFAP

-401 KFGVSAVNSNGES
+401 KFGVSAVNSYGES

-433 DKKITDISYGNTYK
+433 GKKIKDISYGNTYK

-460 KVAYAPET
+460 NVAYAPET
-468 VITVKSDMNLM
+468 VITVKSDMNLK
-479 SIDLNVEMQNGA
+479 SISLNVAMQNGA
-491 SIRFKDPTGLR
+491 SIRFKKPTGLR

-509 NNNLSLNEIL
+509 NNDLSLDGIL

-544 DEFVKDNSKLK
+544 DKFVEDNSKLK
-555 LDITNSGWYGNTVGT
+555 LKITNSGWYENTVGT
-570 FCGSIVNIAE
+570 FCGSIVSIAE

-588 GVGYVTIKYTNDNV
+588 GVGYVTITYSDKTH
-602 KPKTIYASSNNIRSV
+602 KTIYASSNNIRSV
-617 ATVAQNIINDT
+617 ATVAQNIINDKT
-628 TTTER
+628 KK

-639 YEYLQGK
+639 YEYLQAK
-646 GLSAIVDKYAGVAN
+646 GLSAIVDEYAGVAN
-660 KDNK
+660 KDNQ

>member
-11 VIAIICAIAMVVTSL
+11 VIAIICAIAMIVTSL

-66 VQDQNDQFLIIPQV
+66 VQDQGDQFLIIPQV

-86 IWPDFKDVTLNGE
+86 IWPNFTNVTLNDE
-99 KFNQAAGAGI
+99 SFNQAPGAGI
-109 YIKYADLKENYYN
+109 YIKYADLKNNTYN
-122 IYEGTSAVDN
+122 VFQATSAVDG
-132 HRFQIIIKAG
+132 HTFRIIIKAG

-168 EEDKTCT
+168 EENKTCKI
-175 VSFDEVEGITT
+175 SFDEVDGITT

-198 VPENKTFNISDL
+198 VPENKTFSISEL

-229 IESIKVTTK
+229 IESIKATTK

-244 SAPAAPTS
+244 SAPAAPIG

-297 EELGLK
+297 EELGLE

-316 SKGESEMSTIT
+316 SKGESEMSTIKVT
-327 VKTPEIKADEV
+327 TPVIKADEV

-351 SKTGYLIKFGP
+351 SKTGYLIKFAP

-433 DKKITDISYGNTYK
+433 GKKIKDISYGNTYK

-460 KVAYAPET
+460 NVAYAPET
-468 VITVKSDMNLM
+468 VITVKSDMNLK
-479 SIDLNVEMQNGA
+479 SISLNVAMQNGA
-491 SIRFKDPTGLR
+491 SIRFKNPTGLR

-509 NNNLSLNEIL
+509 NNDLSLDGIL

-544 DEFVKDNSKLK
+544 DKFVEDNSKLK
-555 LDITNSGWYGNTVGT
+555 LNITNSGWYENTVGT
-570 FCGSIVNIAE
+570 FCGSIVSIAE

-588 GVGYVTIKYTNDNV
+588 GVGYVTITYSDKTH
-602 KPKTIYASSNNIRSV
+602 KTIYASSNNIRSV
-617 ATVAQNIINDT
+617 ATVAQNIINDKT
-628 TTTER
+628 KK

-639 YEYLQGK
+639 YEYLQAK
-646 GLSAIVDKYAGVAN
+646 GLSAIVDEYAGVAN
-660 KDNK
+660 KDNQ